1 MSDEKDGFNDAN
13 DCDVVVDISS
23 EVDHINNPQVNEWLK
38 PDDNGFRPTPQQE
51 KFRSLAYRLA
61 QRKRFFR
68 GEWYKATKKKESFW
82 AENITGLNKL
92 LITQMDILI

>member
-61 QRKRFFR
+61 QRKRFSVVS
-68 GEWYKATKKKESFW
+68 GTKPRRQRVSRRCCK
-82 AENITGLNKL
+82 
-92 LITQMDILI
+92 